1 MNKKGFLLVDSLI
14 TIFIVSAMSILC
26 ITIFKSINNY
36 KEGYQSYKEETNERL
51 NNLYNSL
58 GVCER
63 CVIQEDSPVL
73 EP

>member
-14 TIFIVSAMSILC
+14 TIFIVSTMALLC
-26 ITIFKSINNY
+26 IAIFESINNY
-36 KEGYQSYKEETNERL
+36 KEGYQNYKEETNERL

-58 GVCER
+58 GACER
-63 CVIQEDSPVL
+63 CIIEEDSPVL